1 MRPCRRNE
9 AGQHRNGEHRQTQA
23 QGRDDA
29 GNIRV
34 GNTPG
39 RKNEGEIFFQRGLFR
54 GCAVPPESGQPGTET
69 GTELRQVLTGFTGES
84 QNA

>member
-1 MRPCRRNE
+1 MRPCHREE
-9 AGQHRNGEHRQTQA
+9 AGQSRSEEHQQPQA

-39 RKNEGEIFFQRGLFR
+39 RKNEGEIFFQCGLFR
-54 GCAVPPESGQPGTET
+54 CRAVPPESGQPGTET
-69 GTELRQVLTGFTGES
+69 GTEFRQVLTGFSGDS
-84 QNA
+84 QKA